1 MHDHLNKKVL
11 LVGAGQMAIDY
22 CKVLTALNC
31 NITTVGRNENSAA
44 VFEGKTGINVIVGGL
59 ENFLKENTIH
69 FDAVIVA
76 VGMEQ
81 LMPSTVYLLNNNFKN
96 ILIEKPAGLYNTE
109 IKQLAKLAIQKQAK
123 IVVAY
128 NRRFYASVLKAKEII
143 KADGGVTSFNFEFTE
158 WAHIIEPLKK
168 APGIKENWILANSTH
183 VIDLAF
189 YLGGI
194 PQEMKSYAGGNLSWH
209 DKAIFAGAGKTKG
222 DVLFSYQAN
231 WDAPGRWGVEVL
243 TAKSRLILRPLEDL
257 FIQLKGEVTI
267 NKVEFDKSEDIAF
280 KPGLML
286 QTNSFLMGNVASFKT
301 IEKQAEMLD
310 IYDQIA
316 KGN

>member
-1 MHDHLNKKVL
+1 MYDYINKKVL

-22 CKVLTALNC
+22 CNVLMALNC
-31 NITTVGRNENSAA
+31 NITTVGRNENSACI
-44 VFEGKTGINVIVGGL
+44 FEKNTGTRVILGGL
-59 ENFLKENTIH
+59 ENFLKEKTTH

-81 LMPSTVYLLNNNFKN
+81 LMPSAVHLLNSDFKN
-96 ILIEKPAGLYNTE
+96 ILIEKPAGLNNTE
-109 IKQLAKLAIQKQAK
+109 IKQLAKLAEQKQAK
-123 IVVAY
+123 IFVAY

-158 WAHIIEPLKK
+158 WAHVIEPLQK
-168 APGIKENWILANSTH
+168 ATGIKENWLLANSTH

-189 YLGGI
+189 YLGGV
-194 PQEMKSYAGGNLSWH
+194 PLEMNSYASGHLSWH
-209 DKAIFAGAGKTKG
+209 DKAIFAGAGKTKNG
-222 DVLFSYQAN
+222 VLFSYQAN
-231 WDAPGRWGVEVL
+231 WDAPGRWGVEIL

-257 FIQLKGEVTI
+257 FIQLKGEVAI
-267 NKVEFDKSEDIAF
+267 NKVEFDKSEDTAF

-286 QTNSFLMGNVASFKT
+286 QTTSFLMGNVAAFKT
-301 IEKQAEMLD
+301 IEEQAEILD